1 MLSLRHYL
9 LSFLIACCMPA
20 LALANGATSATPA
33 ATPVTAAG
41 KPAQLA
47 ALNTKP
53 AWGDLSMQQRA
64 TLAPLV
70 GEWPRMSEFSKKKWL
85 EIATRAVQMKPDEQ
99 ARLQERMRDW
109 VKLSPEQRAAAR
121 ENFAHANLVKPE
133 LKSAQ
138 WQQYQ
143 QLSEEEKKQLAAEHK
158 KPKNLTNLSVQNI
171 KNPQILAPIK
181 VGPKPAPVAKPLK
194 PVVPAGT
201 PAAIPASTSLVSAM
215 P

>member
-1 MLSLRHYL
+1 MQSLRHYL
-9 LSFLIACCMPA
+9 LSFLIVCCMSA
-20 LALANGATSATPA
+20 LAIANA
-33 ATPVTAAG
+33 AAPVTAATPATPAS
-41 KPAQLA
+41 KPTQAA

-53 AWGDLSMQQRA
+53 SWGELSMQQRA
-64 TLAPLV
+64 SLAPLV
-70 GEWPRMSEFSKKKWL
+70 GEWPRMSEYSKKKWL

-171 KNPQILAPIK
+171 KNPQILPPIK
-181 VGPKPAPVAKPLK
+181 LGPKSEPAPKPLK

-201 PAAIPASTSLVSAM
+201 PAAIPASASLVTAM